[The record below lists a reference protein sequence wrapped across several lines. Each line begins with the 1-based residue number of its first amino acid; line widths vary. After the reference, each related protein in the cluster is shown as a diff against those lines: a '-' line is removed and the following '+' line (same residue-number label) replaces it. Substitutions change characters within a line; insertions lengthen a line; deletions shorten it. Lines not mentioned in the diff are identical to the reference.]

1 MDSFYTQVSSIES
14 ARKKCQMTLDK
25 LRYIVII
32 SDISCYI
39 FITQEGAIYNMFGN
53 RFAYEYSG
61 YGEEQGLPPWLRHQG
76 RQAHH
81 HGKHHGH
88 GPFGRNKWGGG
99 WTPPWLQEEWQGPQF
114 FAMRR
119 GRGPF
124 GHGRPFGPGGEGGR
138 FFGRGDMKFVL
149 LELLQERP
157 MHGYEMIKALE
168 EKTGGFYTPS
178 PGSIYPTLQ
187 MLEDGGMVT
196 SAEVEG
202 KKVYT
207 ITDAGRASLAE
218 RQSTQEGFAGPPWM
232 RWHGRGG
239 HGPKP
244 EMQALRSEVG
254 ETARLLAIAGRMAL
268 EDPEKLARL
277 RSVIERTR
285 SELNSLIY
293 DDGSQQKQQ
302 TQTEQPSTE

>member
-1 MDSFYTQVSSIES
+1 
-14 ARKKCQMTLDK
+14 
-25 LRYIVII
+25 
-32 SDISCYI
+32 
-39 FITQEGAIYNMFGN
+39 MFGN

-76 RQAHH
+76 RHAHH

-124 GHGRPFGPGGEGGR
+124 GHGGPFGPGGEGGR
-138 FFGRGDMKFVL
+138 FFGRGDIKFVL

-178 PGSIYPTLQ
+178 PGSVYPTLQ

-218 RQSTQEGFAGPPWM
+218 RQRSQEGFAGPPWM
-232 RWHGRGG
+232 RWRGHGG
-239 HGPKP
+239 HGSRP
-244 EMQALRSEVG
+244 EMQALRSEVA
-254 ETARLLAIAGRMAL
+254 ETARLFAIAGRMAL
-268 EDPEKLARL
+268 QDPEKLARL
-277 RSVIERTR
+277 RSIIERTR
-285 SELNSLIY
+285 SELTELIY
-293 DDGSQQKQQ
+293 EDGSQQKQQ
-302 TQTEQPSTE
+302 AQTEQPSAE

>member
-1 MDSFYTQVSSIES
+1 MNVLS
-14 ARKKCQMTLDK
+14 KKCLIILDK

-39 FITQEGAIYNMFGN
+39 FRTQKGASYMFGN
-53 RFAYEYSG
+53 KFAFEYSG
-61 YGEEQGLPPWLRHQG
+61 YGDEPGGPPWLQHRGRH
-76 RQAHH
+76 AHH
-81 HGKHHGH
+81 RGWHHGH
-88 GPFGRNKWGGG
+88 RPFAQSKWGRG
-99 WTPPWLQEEWQGPQF
+99 WTPPWLQAEWQGPHF
-114 FAMRR
+114 FGMRK

-124 GHGRPFGPGGEGGR
+124 GHGGPFGPGGEGGR
-138 FFGRGDMKFVL
+138 FFGRGDIKFVL

-157 MHGYEMIKALE
+157 MHGYEMMKALE

-207 ITDAGRASLAE
+207 ITDAGRASLAQ
-218 RQSTQEGFAGPPWM
+218 RHRKQKGFAGPPWM
-232 RWHGRGG
+232 RWRGHGG

-244 EMQALRSEVG
+244 EMQALRSEVA

-268 EDPEKLARL
+268 QDPEKLARL

-302 TQTEQPSTE
+302 TQTEHPSTD